1 MAPVADEAFI
11 GPGIE
16 RHGIESG
23 PPPAAP
29 AESEVAEVGEPIRLF
44 DRKKTREL
52 RASEQSDAAHA
63 QNGSSNGKLPDV
75 EGSVLLEESS
85 HGDNSV
91 TEPVSQNGAVEEHW
105 GDSAETDSE
114 VEQASERA

>member
-11 GPGIE
+11 GPGFE

-23 PPPAAP
+23 PPPAAQ
-29 AESEVAEVGEPIRLF
+29 AEPEMAEVSEPIRLF

-52 RASEQSDAAHA
+52 RASEQSEAAHA

-75 EGSVLLEESS
+75 EGSVHLEDSS
-85 HGDNSV
+85 YSDVSV

-105 GDSAETDSE
+105 GDSAESE
-114 VEQASERA
+114 SDVEQASERA